1 MNPRRRGKD
10 NQVRI
15 IGGIHRSRMIHFPD
29 QDGLRPT
36 SDRIKE
42 TLFNWIQNEV
52 GNATCVDLFAG
63 SGSLGIE
70 ALSRGAKSVHFVESA
85 AEAVKSINEN
95 LAELGL
101 EQAVVSCANVE
112 TWLKESAP
120 QDFFDLVFID
130 PPYADQKLSSICELV
145 SAAQCIKSG
154 GKVYLENNAELSLQS
169 MPESWRLLKQK
180 KAGQVHF
187 YLFAVTA

>member
-42 TLFNWIQNEV
+42 TLFNWIQHEV
-52 GNATCVDLFAG
+52 SHGVCLDLFAG

-85 AEAVKSINEN
+85 ADAVTSINEN

-101 EQAVVSCANVE
+101 EQAVVIRTNVE
-112 TWLKESAP
+112 DWLKDSAP
-120 QDFFDLVFID
+120 QNFFDLVFID
-130 PPYADQKLSSICELV
+130 PPYAEQKLSSICEMV
-145 SAAQCIKSG
+145 TAAQCVKSG
-154 GKVYLENNAELSLQS
+154 GKVYVENNVELSLES

-187 YLFAVTA
+187 YLFEVKA